1 MEGERE
7 GARQR
12 RRKGGCEAKE
22 EEEDGKELLPP
33 SGSPRSFMGA
43 AVALRS
49 IT

>member
-7 GARQR
+7 GAKER

-22 EEEDGKELLPP
+22 EEREELLPP